1 MPVPKVK
8 VSVAVVF
15 TFKCN
20 AAPAFNSLESV
31 KSSVALPV
39 NVVNEET
46 TVSLLLIVAAVA
58 PVAAIVNVPAA
69 PNGLLIVAIIFYLFL
84 LVCFLFDCL
93 LFL

>member
-39 NVVNEET
+39 KVGSVET
-46 TVSLLLIVAAVA
+46 TVSLLLIVAAVVH
-58 PVAAIVNVPAA
+58 VAVLVNVPAA
-69 PNGLLIVAIIFYLFL
+69 PMGLLIVAIIFYLFL
-84 LVCFLFDCL
+84 LVLFLL
-93 LFL
+93 LFVLL